1 MPSPFPGMDPY
12 LERSSL
18 WPDVHSSLIIALR
31 DALSP
36 VVGPKYYVAVEER
49 VYLVQPEER
58 RLVGQPDVAIVGER
72 EPAGGAGTA
81 ATATMPAAR
90 IVEVPMPEPEPARLI
105 YLEVREPPGDEV
117 VTTIEILSHVNKRPG
132 PGRRQ
137 YEEKRLQVLSSFTN
151 LVEID
156 LLRAHPPMEVR
167 PVDGGEQS
175 DYRIL
180 VSRADRRPRAVL
192 YAFSNREPIPVFP
205 LPLRPDE
212 PEPQVDLKPLLE
224 GIYERAAY
232 GRRVDYHKLPDPRLS
247 ETDAAWAAAILREYV
262 PR

>member
-18 WPDVHSSLIIALR
+18 WPDVHSRLIVALA
-31 DALSP
+31 DVLAPMVS
-36 VVGPKYYVAVEER
+36 PKYYVAVEER
-49 VYLVQPEER
+49 IYLVQSEER

-72 EPAGGAGTA
+72 EPVGGAGKT
-81 ATATMPAAR
+81 ATATLPSAR
-90 IVEVPMPEPEPARLI
+90 IVEVPMPEPESARLI

-167 PVDGGEQS
+167 PVDGGEPS

-180 VSRADRRPRAVL
+180 VSRADQRPRAVL
-192 YAFSNREPIPVFP
+192 LAFSVREPLPIFR

-212 PEPQVDLKPLLE
+212 PEPPVDLKSLLD

-232 GRRVDYHKLPDPRLS
+232 HRRIDYRKPPDPCLPES
-247 ETDAAWAAAILREYV
+247 DAEWVATTLHEHA

>member
-1 MPSPFPGMDPY
+1 MDPY
-12 LERSSL
+12 LERPSL
-18 WPDVHSSLIIALR
+18 WPDFHASLIIALR

-49 VYLVQPEER
+49 VYLAQPAER
-58 RLVGQPDVAIVGER
+58 RLVGQPDVVIVGER
-72 EPAGGAGTA
+72 EPAGGASVTA
-81 ATATMPAAR
+81 MATTPTAR
-90 IVEVPMPEPEPARLI
+90 IVEVPIPEPEPARLT

-137 YEEKRLQVLSSFTN
+137 YEEKRLEVLSSFTN

-167 PVDGGEQS
+167 PIDGGEAS

-180 VSRADRRPRAVL
+180 VSRADQRPRAVL
-192 YAFSNREPIPVFP
+192 FAFSVREPIPTLL
-205 LPLRPDE
+205 LPLRPGE
-212 PEPQVDLKPLLE
+212 PEPPVDLRSLLD

-232 GRRVDYHKLPDPRLS
+232 RRRVDYRKPPDPRLP
-247 ETDAAWAAAILREYV
+247 EADAEWASAILREQA
-262 PR
+262 PQ